1 MSTILRPAIVAF
13 TVIGTAA
20 PGAFAQENGN
30 PEHGAQL
37 YRACA
42 ACHSLRPDVHLT
54 GPSLAGV
61 WGRQAGAVEGFRR
74 YSEALRSSGLL
85 WQPGALDPWLA
96 NPAEMVPGTFMTF
109 PGIED
114 DAQRADLIAFLREAT
129 APGGDEAVVAQGL
142 VSAEMADGQL
152 PPALRSASPSQQ
164 VAAVT
169 YCGDAYRV
177 TTADGAETP
186 FWEMNLRLKT
196 DGSERG
202 PEPGKPVIIP
212 GGMMG
217 DRGSLVFSSPE
228 EIGAFIQRQC

>member
-1 MSTILRPAIVAF
+1 MSRLLRAAAIVF
-13 TVIGTAA
+13 PVICIEA
-20 PGAFAQENGN
+20 PEAFAQDSGD
-30 PEHGAQL
+30 PQRGAQF

-42 ACHSLRPDVHLT
+42 ACHSLRPDIHLT
-54 GPSLAGV
+54 GPSLAGL
-61 WGRQAGAVEGFRR
+61 WGRKAGTVEGFHR

-85 WQPGALDPWLA
+85 WRPEALDPWLA
-96 NPAEMVPGTFMTF
+96 NPAAMVPGAFMTF
-109 PGIED
+109 PGARD
-114 DAQRADLIAFLREAT
+114 DVQRADLIAFLREAM

-142 VSAEMADGQL
+142 LSADMADGQV
-152 PPALRSASPSQQ
+152 PPALRSAPSSQQ
-164 VAAVT
+164 VTAVS
-169 YCGDAYRV
+169 YCGDAYRI

-217 DRGSLVFSSPE
+217 DRASLVFSSPE
-228 EIGAFIQRQC
+228 EISTVVQRQC